1 MHAHQVNMYEA
12 KTYFSKLVA
21 EVEAGGEVIIA
32 RDGKPVA
39 RLVAIARR
47 PVVFG
52 SAKGDGSS
60 MGADFDDPLP
70 EDMLKD
76 ISP

>member
-1 MHAHQVNMYEA
+1 MYEA
-12 KTYFSKLVA
+12 KTSFSKLVA

-39 RLVAIARR
+39 RLVAIERR
-47 PVVFG
+47 PLVFG
-52 SAKGDGSS
+52 TAKGDGSY
-60 MGADFDDPLP
+60 MAANFEDPLP

>member
-1 MHAHQVNMYEA
+1 MHAHQVNMYDA
-12 KTYFSKLVA
+12 KTNFSKLVA

-39 RLVAIARR
+39 RLVAIRAATRL
-47 PVVFG
+47 FG
-52 SAKGDGSS
+52 SAIGDGSS
-60 MGADFDDPLP
+60 MRADFDDPLP